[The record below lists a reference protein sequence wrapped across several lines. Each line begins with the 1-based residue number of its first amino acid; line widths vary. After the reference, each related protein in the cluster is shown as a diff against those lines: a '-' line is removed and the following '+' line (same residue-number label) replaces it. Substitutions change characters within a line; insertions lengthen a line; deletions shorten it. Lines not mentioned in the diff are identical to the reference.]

1 MKRKLSTAK
10 FGLLLGTVC
19 LALVPGLSAQSA
31 NVTVFA
37 TGLNN
42 PRGLKFGPKGVN
54 LFVAEGGTGGTRSTI
69 GKCEQAAGP
78 PAGPGPYTGG
88 FTARISKISPKG
100 VRTTVAA
107 HLPSSQT
114 SPAIGSLVSGVAD
127 VAFIGNTLYA
137 LKGGCGLLPWT
148 VKHRQR
154 SAAL

>member
-69 GKCEQAAGP
+69 GQ
-78 PAGPGPYTGG
+78 
-88 FTARISKISPKG
+88 
-100 VRTTVAA
+100 VRTGSGPARWTRPLYRRLYGT
-107 HLPSSQT
+107 HLE
-114 SPAIGSLVSGVAD
+114 D
-127 VAFIGNTLYA
+127 
-137 LKGGCGLLPWT
+137 
-148 VKHRQR
+148 
-154 SAAL
+154 